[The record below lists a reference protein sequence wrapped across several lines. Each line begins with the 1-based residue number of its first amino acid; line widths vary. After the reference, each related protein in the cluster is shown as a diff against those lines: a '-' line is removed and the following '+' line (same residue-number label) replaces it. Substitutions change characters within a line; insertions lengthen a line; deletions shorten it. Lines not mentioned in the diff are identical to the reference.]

1 MARAA
6 PPPPPPPRAP
16 IDVNLRDALEERY
29 LAYALSTIMGRALPD
44 ARDGLKPVHRRI
56 LYGMHILKLDPGS
69 AFKKCA
75 KIVGDVMGSFH
86 PHGDQAIYEALV
98 RLAQDFASR
107 YPLIEGQG
115 NFGNIDGD
123 NAAAYRYTEAR
134 MTDVARFLMEG
145 VEEDSVD
152 WRDNYSGDA
161 REPIVMPSA
170 VPNLLANGA
179 QGIAVGMATSI
190 PPHNIAELC
199 DAALYLIAHP
209 GAETEALAE
218 FVRGPDFPTGGV
230 VIDDR
235 AAIVETY
242 RIGRGAFRLR
252 ARWEKED
259 AGRGGWVAVVT
270 EIPYG
275 VQKSRLIEAIAN
287 LLDEKKLPLLADV
300 RDESTEDVRIVLEPR
315 SRTVEPATLMES
327 LFRLSELET
336 RISVNMN
343 VLVDGVT
350 PRVVSLVEAL
360 QQWLDHRRVVLVRR
374 SRHRLVAIDKRLELL
389 AGMIVVFL
397 NLDEV
402 IRIVREE
409 EDPKEALKLRFSLTE
424 PQAVYILDTRLR
436 SLRRLEEMA
445 LRKEQDDLA
454 KEKATIEA
462 LLASDTKQWQ
472 MIAVEVR
479 DVKKQFGPETKLGR
493 RRTSFKAAPDVVVS
507 DLAEAMIEREPLT
520 VVVSQKGWIRAL
532 KGQVV
537 DLSSVAFKGD
547 DGLKTSFFAETTSK
561 ILVLASDGKVF
572 ALDASKLPG
581 GRGQGEPIRLM
592 ADIDESGSIVAV
604 WPYAPNAKRLVVS
617 SDGYGFIVGEGEL
630 LSSTRKGRAVLNVT
644 ALAKAALIVPAD
656 GDHVA
661 VIGQNRKL
669 LAFPV
674 SQLNEM
680 ARGKGTRLQRYKD
693 GGVSD
698 AKVFAVADGLSWRDS
713 AGRTFTV
720 ARPELNEWIG
730 NRAEAGRLPPKGF
743 PKNNRFEG

>member
-1 MARAA
+1 MAKAVS
-6 PPPPPPPRAP
+6 PPPPPPAA
-16 IDVNLRDALEERY
+16 IDVSLRDALEERY

-56 LYGMHILKLDPGS
+56 LYGMHILRLDPGA

-134 MTDVARFLMEG
+134 LTDVARLLMEG

-161 REPIVMPSA
+161 KEPIVMPSA

-209 GAETEALAE
+209 ESGTEALTD
-218 FVRGPDFPTGGV
+218 FVQGPDFPTGGI
-230 VIDDR
+230 VIDEK
-235 AAIVETY
+235 AVIVETY
-242 RIGRGAFRLR
+242 RTGRGAFRLR
-252 ARWEKED
+252 ARWKKED
-259 AGRGGWVAVVT
+259 LGRGGWAAVVT

-275 VQKSRLIEAIAN
+275 VQKSRLIEQIAG
-287 LLDEKKLPLLADV
+287 LLNERKLPLLADI
-300 RDESTEDVRIVLEPR
+300 RDESTEDVRIVIEPR
-315 SRTVEPATLMES
+315 SRAVEPATLMES
-327 LFRLSELET
+327 LFRVSELET
-336 RISVNMN
+336 RVSVNMN

-350 PRVVSLVEAL
+350 PKVVSLREAL
-360 QQWLDHRRVVLVRR
+360 KQWLDHRRVVLLRR
-374 SRHRLVAIDKRLELL
+374 SRWRLAAIDKRLELL

-402 IRIVREE
+402 IRIIREE
-409 EDPKEALKLRFSLTE
+409 DDAKEALKSRFGLTE
-424 PQAVYILDTRLR
+424 PQVVYILDTRLR

-445 LRKEQDDLA
+445 LRKEQDDLS
-454 KEKATIEA
+454 KEKASIEA
-462 LLASDTKQWQ
+462 LLASEKKQWQ
-472 MIAVEVR
+472 MIAVQVREVR
-479 DVKKQFGPETKLGR
+479 KKFGPDTTLGR
-493 RRTSFKAAPDVVVS
+493 RRTSFEAAPDVS
-507 DLAEAMIEREPLT
+507 AGLAEAMIEREPLT
-520 VVVSQKGWIRAL
+520 VVVSQKGWVRAL
-532 KGQVV
+532 KGQVA
-537 DLSSVAFKGD
+537 DLSGAAFKAD
-547 DGLKTSFFAETTSK
+547 DALKTSFFAETTSK

-572 ALDASKLPG
+572 TLDASKLPG

-592 ADIDESGSIVAV
+592 ADIDESAAVVAV
-604 WPYAPNAKRLVVS
+604 WPHGPGAKRLIVA
-617 SDGYGFIVGEGEL
+617 SDGNGFIVGEDDL
-630 LSSTRKGRAVLNVT
+630 LSSTRKGRSVLNVSGK
-644 ALAKAALIVPAD
+644 ARAALIVPAA

-661 VIGQNRKL
+661 VIGENRKL
-669 LAFPV
+669 LVFPAT
-674 SQLNEM
+674 QLNAM

-698 AKVFAVADGLSWRDS
+698 AKVFSIAEGLSWRDS
-713 AGRTFTV
+713 AGRVFTV
-720 ARPELNEWIG
+720 PRPELDPWIG